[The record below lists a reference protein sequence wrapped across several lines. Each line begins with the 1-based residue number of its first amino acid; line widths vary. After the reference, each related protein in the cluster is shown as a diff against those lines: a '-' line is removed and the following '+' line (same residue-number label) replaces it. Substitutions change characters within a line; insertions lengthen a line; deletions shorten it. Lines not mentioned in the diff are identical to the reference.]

1 MVFIQRLCFQEYC
14 LTSPDIV
21 LWAIPLASALAIL
34 LFFDFVQFRTKEE
47 KRAFKRQR
55 RLDKVVFFILRSL
68 AFFIILV
75 ALATPY
81 RIRETTTQGNPSL
94 TILADNSSS
103 MELFEAGIAG
113 RLQEQLEPFFPV
125 TLKYIAQGQRS
136 AIGDGIL
143 QNIKGDDNVLLVSDG
158 NANEGRDLG
167 DIMLFSSILNTTIS
181 TVKME
186 PLHKDAGIAI
196 EGPTEVIVR
205 SESFY
210 TVKVH
215 NIGELPYSMEVFVD
229 GDLVN
234 LGGDGKF
241 VWRFSEGFHKIHA
254 RIKPGSED
262 YFPQN
267 NEYFMTVKSI
277 PRPSILYVG
286 KPESPLGK
294 ALERIY
300 AVTFSDSLPAGFD
313 PYHLVVLNNVN
324 ADSLNPADVDRLST
338 FVSEKGKGLYVVGGD
353 NAFDKGN
360 YKSSY
365 LESILPVQVGVGQR
379 TNISEVNIIIVI
391 DISDST
397 GWSLDGT
404 ATRLELQKGIA
415 LDAMDQINLDNNL
428 GVIAFHTQSVLIA
441 PLNKYTFHDPVQLR
455 TKVSSLTPGS
465 GTNIYSG
472 LFRAE
477 QEFRRSRGSKNI
489 ILISDGQD
497 TWESGILKKGQ
508 ELANQG
514 VRIYTVGSAGEN
526 TNKALMQKL
535 ADMSNGFY
543 YEPQTVNKLK
553 LLFGESPEERC
564 EKETMEL
571 FILDDSHWIT
581 RGIEDF
587 KAKLTGYNY
596 IVPKASGRKLIAT
609 DCDRPMLIAGRYG
622 LGRVI
627 ALATDDGSKWAGQLL
642 GSRNSKVLTK
652 AVNWAIGDFMK
663 DADLDIRVRD
673 TSLGK
678 PTAINI
684 ISEEQPQV
692 KGLDFAKVD
701 VGKWSSSFSANETG
715 FFKVLDAYVAVNND
729 DEYSYVGLNPQLK
742 DLVAI
747 SGGRVFDKDD
757 IEGIKNGIISLS
769 RRVKAE
775 TKQYRM
781 PLLAIAAIIF
791 LVDILFRKIREHM
804 RL

>member
-1 MVFIQRLCFQEYC
+1 MAFLQRLCFQEYC
-14 LTSPDIV
+14 LASPEII
-21 LWAIPLASALAIL
+21 LWAIPIIISLAIL
-34 LFFDFVQFRTKEE
+34 LLIDFVQFRTKEE
-47 KRAFKRQR
+47 KKAFKQQR
-55 RLDKVVFFILRSL
+55 RIDKIVFFILRSL
-68 AFFIILV
+68 LFLTLLLAF
-75 ALATPY
+75 ATPY
-81 RIRETTTQGNPSL
+81 RIQETTTQGNPSL
-94 TILADNSSS
+94 SILADNSSS
-103 MELFEAGIAG
+103 MELFEGGIAEG
-113 RLQEQLEPFFPV
+113 LKEQLEPFFPV

-143 QNIKGDDNVLLVSDG
+143 QNIKGDDNILLVSDG

-186 PLHKDAGIAI
+186 PVHKDVGIVI
-196 EGPTEVIVR
+196 EGPNEVIVR
-205 SESFY
+205 SEAFF
-210 TVKVH
+210 TVTVH
-215 NIGELPYSMEVFVD
+215 NIGDLPYSLEVFVD

-254 RIKPGSED
+254 MIKPSSED

-267 NEYFMTVKSI
+267 NEYLMTVKAV

-286 KPESPLGK
+286 KPESPFGE

-300 AVTFSDSLPAGFD
+300 AVTTAGSLPDTFD
-313 PYHLVVLNNVN
+313 QYHLVVLNNIN
-324 ADSLNPADVDRLST
+324 ADNLNPSAVDRLSN
-338 FVSEKGKGLYVVGGD
+338 FVSEKGKGLFVVGGD
-353 NAFDKGN
+353 HAFDKGN

-379 TNISEVNIIIVI
+379 TNISEVNVIMVI

-397 GWSLDGT
+397 GWSLDGK
-404 ATRLELQKGIA
+404 ATRLELQKAIA

-441 PLNKYTFHDPVQLR
+441 PLNRYTFHDPVQLR
-455 TKVSSLTPGS
+455 TKISSLTPGS

-497 TWESGILKKGQ
+497 SWESGILKKGQ

-514 VRIYTVGSAGEN
+514 IRIYTVGSAGKN
-526 TNKALMQKL
+526 TNKALMQRL

-543 YEPQTVNKLK
+543 YEPETVNKLK

-571 FILDDSHWIT
+571 FILDGSHWIT
-581 RGIEDF
+581 KGIDDF
-587 KAKLTGYNY
+587 KAKLTGYNF
-596 IVPKASGRKLIAT
+596 IVPKASGRKLVAT

-627 ALATDDGSKWAGQLL
+627 VLGTDDGSKWAGQLL

-652 AVNWAIGDFMK
+652 SVNWAIGDFMK

-673 TSLGK
+673 TSLGE

-684 ISEEQPQV
+684 ISEEQPQI
-692 KGLDFAKVD
+692 KGLDFVKVD
-701 VGKWSSSFSANETG
+701 VGKWSAQFAANETG

-729 DEYSYVGLNPQLK
+729 DEYMYVGLNPQLK

-781 PLLAIAAIIF
+781 PLLAIAVIIF
-791 LVDILFRKIREHM
+791 LADILFRKFREHM